1 MRTIR
6 NQNSAASCTA
16 FGLCSMVNPGTAKA
30 MRSATHL
37 LGLAIWASHSTSGE
51 FGKALARAR
60 DDHGARVDRS
70 RRRLRGSPICA
81 PSQTLAYPFA
91 RNMLM
96 FSTHDLMSR
105 GRGVKKLVIGC
116 LLAFA
121 LAGTSVEAA
130 NWPQKQVR
138 IFVPYAAGSVPDIIA
153 RLIFDRVQKNTGQTM
168 VIINKPGAA
177 GMIGADTVA
186 KSESDG
192 HTLLLAPTGPLATNA
207 LLYKK

>member
-30 MRSATHL
+30 MRSATRL

-81 PSQTLAYPFA
+81 PSQTLAYPSA
-91 RNMLM
+91 RLVVL
-96 FSTHDLMSR
+96 FDEFGRPVRLEQPVIASTGRAGISAGATRHFRDRIFCGLRGLQLYQRNADRPARTTSGAER
-105 GRGVKKLVIGC
+105 GRHWHRRVYDGL
-116 LLAFA
+116 
-121 LAGTSVEAA
+121 
-130 NWPQKQVR
+130 R
-138 IFVPYAAGSVPDIIA
+138 IY
-153 RLIFDRVQKNTGQTM
+153 
-168 VIINKPGAA
+168 
-177 GMIGADTVA
+177 
-186 KSESDG
+186 
-192 HTLLLAPTGPLATNA
+192 TLLLGWPSDAVRNGPSDRG
-207 LLYKK
+207 